1 MPTDGKGKKKT
12 GMKRKASTTKN
23 RENTMSA
30 NKELNYLLA
39 NCGLNEVTAYDV
51 ARTLDY
57 HSALEACD
65 IPPLSAETAE
75 VTRAD
80 GETMSCWFTYADND
94 AEEPTG
100 WATDQGDA
108 GEPGD
113 IEQVIQG
120 LYKDILAWLD
130 GCDMSDDQIEGLY
143 RSLEGQ
149 GFYGLLLERDSD
161 SDQLTLDVS
170 HENGRSTEIIWDRKR
185 RAFVG
190 EELDECGSWESY
202 VTASTS
208 DILSRLQAQAKL

>member
-1 MPTDGKGKKKT
+1 
-12 GMKRKASTTKN
+12 
-23 RENTMSA
+23 MSA

-65 IPPLSAETAE
+65 MPPLSAETAE

-185 RAFVG
+185 HAFVG